1 MTGAE
6 AAFTAF
12 GLASQAFLLG
22 FFAARRWRP
31 RVAARIGWTV
41 YALAGLGLPLGLLLL
56 VDRQPWTLVIG
67 PVLMALWALFGSYID
82 VWRPRPWRRP
92 PIAWHLLIPF
102 VALFFS
108 AQMFLWWPLWNIE
121 RVAWVIFLVLFVPN
135 TVLNI
140 RGHFDGGFE
149 RVA

>member
-22 FFAARRWRP
+22 FFAAVRWGP
-31 RVAARIGWTV
+31 RVAARVGWTV
-41 YALAGLGLPLGLLLL
+41 YAFAGLGLPLGLWLL
-56 VDRQPWTLVIG
+56 VGGQPWRLFVG
-67 PVLMALWALFGSYID
+67 PLLMALWALLVAYVDI
-82 VWRPRPWRRP
+82 WRPRPWRRP
-92 PIAWHLLIPF
+92 PIAWTVLIPF

-121 RVAWVIFLVLFVPN
+121 RVAWVVFLVLFVPN

-140 RGHFDGGFE
+140 RGHFDGGSD
-149 RVA
+149 A